1 MPGQCISPVTFT
13 VTVNPILTPTF
24 TFALTQTICQGN
36 AVPVLPS
43 TSTNGITG
51 SWSPSVVSNTTSGVY
66 TFTTASGQCA
76 DPTVNLTMT
85 VNPTPTTTARPDTT
99 VTEGSVIPPFN
110 PNANPSGVNVNWSNS
125 NQGIGL
131 PPSGV
136 GIVPSFVATNPG
148 SAPASGV
155 ITLTPVLN
163 GCSGAPAQYVIN
175 VIPLV
180 KSVFV
185 PNVFSPNNDG
195 KNDLLYVYG
204 NHINK
209 MELRIFNQWGQ
220 EVEVIT
226 DKSKGWDGKFKGRP
240 QPVGVYVYTL
250 KVVLTDGKA
259 INMKGNIS
267 LLR

>member
-1 MPGQCISPVTFT
+1 
-13 VTVNPILTPTF
+13 
-24 TFALTQTICQGN
+24 
-36 AVPVLPS
+36 
-43 TSTNGITG
+43 
-51 SWSPSVVSNTTSGVY
+51 
-66 TFTTASGQCA
+66 
-76 DPTVNLTMT
+76 
-85 VNPTPTTTARPDTT
+85 
-99 VTEGSVIPPFN
+99 
-110 PNANPSGVNVNWSNS
+110 
-125 NQGIGL
+125 
-131 PPSGV
+131 
-136 GIVPSFVATNPG
+136 VPSFVATNPG

-226 DKSKGWDGKFKGRP
+226 DKSKGWDGKFKGNA
-240 QPVGVYVYTL
+240 QPEGTYTFVANL
-250 KVVLTDGKA
+250 TDLAGRTFKRSGSVVLLNK
-259 INMKGNIS
+259 K
-267 LLR
+267 